1 VVDTDFLMYVFTV
14 FMWLCT
20 FARCSISKETAPVQG
35 DVVRVSSK
43 KAANSS
49 SPLLCPLRGDLFYE
63 NAALV
68 RFFR

>member
-1 VVDTDFLMYVFTV
+1 MVDTDFLMYAFTV
-14 FMWLCT
+14 FMWLYT

-49 SPLLCPLRGDLFYE
+49 SLLCPLRGDLFYE
-63 NAALV
+63 NATLV
-68 RFFR
+68 RFF